1 MAETENLEKGT
12 REGAKDTPSY
22 YTLRAYDR
30 KLAESGFLCVVITG
44 SHYPDSI
51 IDKTDSDIKGEG
63 TVEIDAQG
71 KTKFEI
77 DGVTYLFGID
87 GVCSNVGVPYRLML
101 AEEQPDNT
109 VEAILKD
116 INTTLT
122 DLKETIERY
131 IESVDTRIKE
141 AKRIA
146 EEAKEATEGVW
157 DSIEDLD
164 ERVTALEEE
173 N

>member
-1 MAETENLEKGT
+1 MAEVENLEKGAK
-12 REGAKDTPSY
+12 EGTKDAPSY

-51 IDKTDSDIKGEG
+51 IDKTDGDIKGEG
-63 TVEIDAQG
+63 TVKIDAQG

-77 DGVTYLFGID
+77 DGTTYLFGID
-87 GVCSNVGVPYRLML
+87 GVCTNAGIPYRLML
-101 AEEQPDNT
+101 AEEQPATT
-109 VEAILKD
+109 VESILKD
-116 INTTLT
+116 INETLKNI
-122 DLKETIERY
+122 DNTIAAY
-131 IESVDTRIKE
+131 VESVDAKIKE
-141 AKRIA
+141 AKSIA

-157 DSIEDLD
+157 DSINDLD